1 MCSTFT
7 LNVLLSWHRCEDG
20 TECKGIDD
28 PGLITFGSFGQDSAY
43 RLWELPLF
51 IIIAVIGGLLGA
63 LFNESNIRLTAWRRD
78 NLAGNKAK
86 LLGEAV
92 FVGWLSATCFFW
104 LPYLTS
110 PFFDACRLPD
120 RHESAH
126 HEEELFQRYGSCIDG
141 EYNEMASLSL

>member
-1 MCSTFT
+1 MEVF
-7 LNVLLSWHRCEDG
+7 
-20 TECKGIDD
+20 
-28 PGLITFGSFGQDSAY
+28 
-43 RLWELPLF
+43 
-51 IIIAVIGGLLGA
+51 GGLLGA
-63 LFNESNIRLTAWRRD
+63 LFNELNIHLTAWRRD

-104 LPYLTS
+104 LPYIS
-110 PFFDACRLPD
+110 APFIQECRQPD

-126 HEEELFQRYGSCIDG
+126 HEDELFQRYGSCNDT